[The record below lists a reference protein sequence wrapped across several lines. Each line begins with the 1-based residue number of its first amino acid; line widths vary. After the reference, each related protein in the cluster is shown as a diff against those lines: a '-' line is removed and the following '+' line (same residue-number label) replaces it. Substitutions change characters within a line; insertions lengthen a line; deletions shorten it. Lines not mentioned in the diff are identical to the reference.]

1 MNGILVIDKPA
12 GKTSYDVVREV
23 KRILGAKKAGHTGT
37 LDPLATGVLPI
48 CLNEATKL
56 AQFFSSDSKDYRAT
70 MLLGVRTDT
79 LDTEGVIISRET
91 PQVGPGEIEA
101 ALRGLVGKG
110 EQIPPRY
117 SAVKFRGKPLYQ
129 WARKGIDVELSPRA
143 MEIHRLAVEEV
154 RLPYVTFT
162 VSCSKGTYIRTICSD
177 AGETLGCGAC
187 LSGLRRTRSGA
198 FREEEAL
205 PLHDRDSGTLA
216 GHIIPMADVLP
227 DIVNIGIDSPLAEK
241 LKAGYQPL
249 VADVLGMNHIPSLA
263 AGDMI
268 KFVTLDRRLLA
279 VAKMIYASD
288 QLSARDGK
296 EPAVRIARVF
306 DDE

>member
-12 GKTSYDVVREV
+12 GKTSYDVVEEV
-23 KRILGAKKAGHTGT
+23 KRILGARKAGHTGT

-56 AQFFSSDSKDYRAT
+56 ARFFSSDSKDYRAT
-70 MLLGVRTDT
+70 MLLGLRTDT
-79 LDTEGVIISRET
+79 LDTEGDIISRET
-91 PQVGPGEIEA
+91 PDVAPGEIEK
-101 ALRGLVGKG
+101 ALLGLVGKG
-110 EQIPPRY
+110 EQRPPRY

-129 WARKGIDVELSPRA
+129 WARKGITVEVLPRTV
-143 MEIHRLAVEEV
+143 EIHGITVEEV
-154 RLPYVTFT
+154 NLPYVTFT

-177 AGETLGCGAC
+177 AGEILGCGAC
-187 LSGLRRTRSGA
+187 LAGLRRTRSGA
-198 FREEEAL
+198 FREEGALQLAGMDREAL
-205 PLHDRDSGTLA
+205 S
-216 GHIIPMADVLP
+216 GHIMPMADVLP
-227 DIVNIGIDSPLAEK
+227 GIIPLSVDPLLAEK

-268 KFVTLDRRLLA
+268 KFVASDRRLLA

-288 QLSARDGK
+288 QLSARDGN
-296 EPAVRIARVF
+296 EQAVRIARVF